1 MVYKCVDATEL
12 RLILMWRKRGMSLGE
27 IAGLLGRCKATVSR
41 QVKKSRQKNGTKVG
55 RPASL
60 TDEDLA
66 MKSWR
71 IMCIADFS
79 LTRACPLHPE
89 SHCCL
94 TFGGVLVQE
103 KILQPLTRTCP
114 LHPEFQ
120 CCNVLSL
127 ATPAPGPQGGPR
139 KKKSHDMPIIAGMR
153 CSKQH

>member
-12 RLILMWRKRGMSLGE
+12 RLILMWRKRGMSLGG

-60 TDEDLA
+60 TDEDVTHIMKVNEALVRKANLRYTVTIKPDLA

-71 IMCIADFS
+71 MMCIADFS
-79 LTRACPLHPE
+79 LTRACPLHPD

-94 TFGGVLVQE
+94 TFGGVLSTDLVQRCRTHG
-103 KILQPLTRTCP
+103 IVLDPLCP
-114 LHPEFQ
+114 EE
-120 CCNVLSL
+120 
-127 ATPAPGPQGGPR
+127 G
-139 KKKSHDMPIIAGMR
+139 
-153 CSKQH
+153 